1 MADDANKRRHER
13 TAYEDTLNFSLAVVN
28 FKSIQKVY
36 STGKAVD
43 ISDGGIGFF
52 TDYPV
57 EPGHILK
64 IEHEHASF
72 WTAMVKWVAKAE
84 SGFRAGAVLY
94 K

>member
-1 MADDANKRRHER
+1 MSNDVHKRKHKR
-13 TAYEDTLNFSLAVVN
+13 TAYEETLNFSLAVVD
-28 FKSIQKVY
+28 FKSIRKVH

-43 ISDGGIGFF
+43 ISDGGIGFY

-64 IEHEHASF
+64 IEHEHAPF
-72 WTAMVKWVAKAE
+72 WTAMVKWVARAE